1 VEGKD
6 VAMTKEEAILRIRR
20 AREELIAA
28 DEACFRSKK
37 PNYIFA
43 NWRKIAFAR
52 WIWVCIEFARRND

>member
-1 VEGKD
+1 
-6 VAMTKEEAILRIRR
+6 MTKEEAILRIRR
-20 AREELIAA
+20 ARQELIAA